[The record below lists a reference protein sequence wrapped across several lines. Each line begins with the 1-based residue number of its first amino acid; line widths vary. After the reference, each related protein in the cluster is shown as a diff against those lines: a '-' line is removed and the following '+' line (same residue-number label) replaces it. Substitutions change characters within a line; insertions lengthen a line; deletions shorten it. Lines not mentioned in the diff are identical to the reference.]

1 MFYPEEGPRVE
12 QGWQFKPVDAPVL
25 SKSKYKI
32 RKGWEYRH
40 IYKIGRRKANRYF
53 VLYVVETNLGYSRI
67 GLSVSRKLGN
77 AVIRNRVKRLIREIA
92 RADDYSFLKEASMD
106 MVVVARQGMVGVKLD
121 EARTAFTNLVRSV
134 ER

>member
-1 MFYPEEGPRVE
+1 M
-12 QGWQFKPVDAPVL
+12 

-32 RKGWEYRH
+32 RNGWEYRH

-53 VLYVVETNLGYSRI
+53 VLYVVETNLGFSRI

-77 AVIRNRVKRLIREIA
+77 AVIRNRVKRLIREIV
-92 RADDYSFLKEASMD
+92 RSDDYSLLKEASID

-121 EARTAFTNLVRSV
+121 EARAAFIKLVRSV

>member
-1 MFYPEEGPRVE
+1 
-12 QGWQFKPVDAPVL
+12 L

-32 RKGWEYRH
+32 RNGWEYRH